1 MAVLSVGLERHS
13 GFSQVSRARASASS
27 LAPVPG
33 RLYDATW
40 GRMFARGYDWFFQVQ
55 ERAGLTEMRRR
66 ALATATGRCL
76 EIGAGT
82 GLNLEL
88 WPDDVEELVL
98 TEPDPHMA
106 QQLRRKRG
114 DRPARVVETGGE
126 ELPFD
131 DDSFDTVALTLVL
144 CTIPDPE
151 AALREIGRVLRPG
164 GSFLFLEHVRSPE
177 AGLARWQDRL
187 HRPWYLFGNGC
198 NCNRDPL
205 AYIEHSPLELE
216 RAERGEI
223 PKAVP
228 IVRPALTGVA
238 RPRASR

>member
-1 MAVLSVGLERHS
+1 
-13 GFSQVSRARASASS
+13 
-27 LAPVPG
+27 
-33 RLYDATW
+33 
-40 GRMFARGYDWFFQVQ
+40 MFARGYDWFFQVQ
-55 ERAGLTEMRRR
+55 ERAGLTEMRRH
-66 ALATATGRCL
+66 ALAAAGGRCL

-106 QQLRRKRG
+106 EQLRAKLDGSR
-114 DRPARVVETGGE
+114 ARVVEAGGE
-126 ELPFD
+126 KLPFD
-131 DDSFDTVALTLVL
+131 DASFDTVALTLVL

-151 AALREIGRVLRPG
+151 DALREIGRVLRPG
-164 GSFLFLEHVRSPE
+164 GRFLFLEHVRSSDP
-177 AGLARWQDRL
+177 GLARWQDRL

-205 AYIEHSPLELE
+205 TYIERSPLELE

-228 IVRPALTGVA
+228 IVRPSLTGVA
-238 RPRASR
+238 RPQPAR